1 MSKLSKK
8 FKKEEVFYLSK
19 EVKYLVDLLDG
30 ITLICED
37 KFKLRYIEQ
46 QIIKVENLLYEFEPT
61 IYDEYSLK
69 TKYAYNKMIK
79 AKKEYERVV
88 IEKCF
93 KEIIEEYKKNYED
106 TLSEYKKLKEY
117 RDKLKEVLSNIGS

>member
-1 MSKLSKK
+1 MSKLSKN
-8 FKKEEVFYLSK
+8 FKKEKVFYLSK
-19 EVKYLVDLLDG
+19 EVKYLMDLLNG
-30 ITLICED
+30 TTLICEN
-37 KFKLRYIEQ
+37 KFKLRHIEQ

-93 KEIIEEYKKNYED
+93 KETIEEYKKNYED
-106 TLSEYKKLKEY
+106 TLNEYKKLKEY
-117 RDKLKEVLSNIGS
+117 RDKLKEVLSN

>member
-106 TLSEYKKLKEY
+106 TLNEYKKLKEY
-117 RDKLKEVLSNIGS
+117 RDKLKEVLSN

>member
-19 EVKYLVDLLDG
+19 EVKCLMELLNG
-30 ITLICED
+30 TTLFCED
-37 KFKLRYIEQ
+37 KIKLRNIEQ

-79 AKKEYERVV
+79 SKKEYQRVV
-88 IEKCF
+88 AEKCY
-93 KEIIEEYKKNYED
+93 KETIEEYKIAYEN
-106 TLSEYKKLKEY
+106 SVKEY
-117 RDKLKEVLSNIGS
+117 QRLKTYRNRLKSVLIE

>member
-19 EVKYLVDLLDG
+19 EVKCLMELLNG
-30 ITLICED
+30 TTLFCED
-37 KFKLRYIEQ
+37 KIKLRNIEQ
-46 QIIKVENLLYEFEPT
+46 QIIRVENLLYEFEPT

-79 AKKEYERVV
+79 AKKEYQRVV

-93 KEIIEEYKKNYED
+93 KETIEEYKKEYED
-106 TLSEYKKLKEY
+106 CVNEYKKLKEY
-117 RDKLKEVLSNIGS
+117 RDRLKDVLSS

>member
-1 MSKLSKK
+1 MGRLSKN

-19 EVKYLVDLLDG
+19 EVKYLMDLLNG
-30 ITLICED
+30 TTLFCED
-37 KFKLRYIEQ
+37 KIKLRHIEQ
-46 QIIKVENLLYEFEPT
+46 QIVKIENLLYEFEPT

-88 IEKCF
+88 TEKCF
-93 KEIIEEYKKNYED
+93 KETIEEYRKNYED
-106 TLSEYKKLKEY
+106 ELNEYKRLKEY
-117 RDKLKEVLSNIGS
+117 RDKLKEVLSN